1 MTATSSDREQ
11 LPSLLVIGATGGI
24 GSALCRQLAASG
36 ARLVV
41 AARDAE
47 KLHALAD
54 ELGAHP
60 VVVDATQPAQV
71 DACVTLTLERHG
83 RLDGVAHCVG
93 SLLLKPAHLTSDAE
107 WQTTIAINLTSA
119 FAVVRASARAMREH
133 GGSIVLVSSAA
144 ARIGLA
150 NHEAIAAAKS
160 GIIGLVLSA
169 AATYASRGLRVNAV
183 APGLVRT
190 PLTAALTSNESTLK
204 ASTAMHAI
212 GRIGEPADVA
222 SALAWLLDPRQSWIT
237 GQVLGVDGGLAS
249 LRSKVTP

>member
-1 MTATSSDREQ
+1 MTATDFEQ
-11 LPSLLVIGATGGI
+11 PPTYLVLGATGGI
-24 GSALCRQLAASG
+24 GSALCRQLVARG

-41 AARDAE
+41 AARNAE
-47 KLHALAD
+47 KLQALAD

-60 VVVDATQPAQV
+60 FPVDATQSAQV
-71 DACVTLTLERHG
+71 DACVTRVPERHG

-107 WQTTIAINLTSA
+107 WDAALAVNLTSA
-119 FAVVRASARAMREH
+119 FAVVRASARAMKDT

-144 ARIGLA
+144 ARAGLA
-150 NHEAIAAAKS
+150 NHEAVAAAKA

-169 AATYASRGLRVNAV
+169 AATYASRGIRVNGV

-190 PLTAALTSNESTLK
+190 PLTAALTSNEAILR
-204 ASTAMHAI
+204 ASTAMHAL

-222 SALAWLLDPRQSWIT
+222 SAIAWLLDPRQGWII
-237 GQVLGVDGGLAS
+237 GQILGVDGGLAD
-249 LRSKVTP
+249 LRSKATA